1 MPFTGQHG
9 SRSFFMFREAMSFR
23 IPVERQRFSTGSD
36 RRGALGT
43 LFVAL
48 FHRIVRPPKFPKF
61 RLYMLMF
68 RVTIPSAVCAEGF
81 LFF

>member
-9 SRSFFMFREAMSFR
+9 SRSFFVFREAMSFR
-23 IPVERQRFSTGSD
+23 IPVERQRFSTGYD

-48 FHRIVRPPKFPKF
+48 FHRIVSPPKFPKL

-68 RVTIPSAVCAEGF
+68 RVTIHSAACAERF